1 MAHQAK
7 ASLFPLVSGAATNLS
22 KSLIDNKKIL
32 YIYKKIEVVALFTNY
47 DYFKIINKIQLILAL
62 SDTYTFVKV
71 IFVAR
76 FQYLEKLIPAT
87 IVIVASMNSNK

>member
-22 KSLIDNKKIL
+22 KSLIDNKKNL

-47 DYFKIINKIQLILAL
+47 DFKIINKIQLILAL